1 MKHLIEVIRNVCFE
15 YEKYEKDFIQ
25 MNMIELICRTLV
37 KEHGLTEHTLPKS
50 FSHMIGICKKEKFI
64 PDVDQNNTKELLDG
78 LMLLANS
85 MTFLKKMDE
94 IKIYDL
100 TDRLK
105 IKPFGETR

>member
-25 MNMIELICRTLV
+25 MNMIELICRVLV
-37 KEHGLTEHTLPKS
+37 KEHGLTEHSLPKS
-50 FSHMIGICKKEKFI
+50 FNHLKEIAKKEKFI
-64 PDVDQNNTKELLDG
+64 PDVDQVNTKEMLDG

-85 MTFLKKMDE
+85 KTFLKKMDDMR
-94 IKIYDL
+94 IYEL
-100 TDRLK
+100 FEVLK